1 MDKVEELEKQMEE
14 SFKKVED
21 NLGKIKDLEEI
32 LEKTKKEE
40 KGE

>member
-1 MDKVEELEKQMEE
+1 MNKVEELEKQMEE
-14 SFKKVED
+14 SFKKIED